1 MLKPSQFNPN
11 EAWILFRLNDAP
23 ISTERDGDF
32 NVLCLIDA
40 ASRYIL
46 GNELVP
52 VHTDAIIGYATR
64 RLLASGKSEANDFP
78 DQVFVSAE
86 LPSSEFAEFITEI
99 GAEMVVA
106 NLRELSPFV
115 SEAKIEYRAQ
125 IDRGRL

>member
-23 ISTERDGDF
+23 IPQSGMATLMFCASLMRQ
-32 NVLCLIDA
+32 A
-40 ASRYIL
+40 AIFWATSWFQFIRM
-46 GNELVP
+46 
-52 VHTDAIIGYATR
+52 HIIGYATR

-86 LPSSEFAEFITEI
+86 LTSSEFAEFITEI

-106 NLRELSPFV
+106 NLRKLSPFV